1 MDYENIIY
9 KKEKGIAQL
18 IINRPDKRNALNRA
32 TRLEMVDALEATRAD
47 SEIKVLVLSGA
58 GGKSFIA
65 GSDLTE
71 LSRFSP
77 LELEEFLSTL
87 SQRLYTRFEELE
99 KPVIAMIHGLCLGG
113 GLELAM
119 ACDIRIASNISQF
132 GQPEILLG
140 IMPAGGGT
148 QRLARLVGAGI
159 AKELILTGTLI
170 DAEEAFRLRLVNRI
184 CAPDA
189 LESVTMEMAGRIAKQ
204 SPLAVKWAKKSI
216 NMGQDV
222 GLTAGLAYELMVE
235 CLLFSGKDSREGMQA
250 FLEKRKPVFKGV

>member
-1 MDYENIIY
+1 MDYQNIIC
-9 KKEKGIAQL
+9 KKDKGIAQI
-18 IINRPDKRNALNRA
+18 IINRPEKRNALNRA
-32 TRLEMVDALEATRAD
+32 TRLEMVDALESTKTD
-47 SEIKVLVLSGA
+47 SEVKVLVLSGA

-71 LSRFSP
+71 LSVFSP

-87 SQRLYTRFEELE
+87 SQRLYTRFEEFE
-99 KPVIAMIHGLCLGG
+99 KPVIGMINGLCLGG

-119 ACDIRIASNISQF
+119 ACDIRIASNVSKF

-148 QRLARLVGAGI
+148 QRLARLVGIGI
-159 AKELILTGTLI
+159 AKELILTGNMI
-170 DAEEAFRLRLVNRI
+170 DAEEAFRIGLVNKV
-184 CAPDA
+184 CPPDE
-189 LESVTMEMAGRIAKQ
+189 LESVTMQIAGRIAKQ
-204 SPLAVKWAKKSI
+204 SSLAVKWAKKSI

-222 GLTAGLAYELMVE
+222 GLTAGLAYEAMVE

-250 FLEKRKPVFKGV
+250 FFEKRKPVFKGV